1 MLFEKPKGVNGM
13 LGAVEKVKEA
23 AGFPVEVDLVYF
35 SRTGNTR
42 RMAEVISR
50 ELALQAEVRVI
61 EIHPKRDYPYL
72 LWLFLSFIPGL
83 RIAMRCEESSAPL
96 VFLCTPKWTFNC
108 PPVTSFVQRGDLR
121 GKSVAVAIT
130 CGGFDEERYA
140 ADFLRRLAACGAH
153 VHQNALVV
161 KRKRIDDE
169 VDRIREW
176 VREVLGGV
184 REGY

>member
-1 MLFEKPKGVNGM
+1 MI
-13 LGAVEKVKEA
+13 GAVEKMKEA
-23 AGFPVEVDLVYF
+23 AGFPLQVDLVYF

-42 RMAEVISR
+42 RMVELVTR
-50 ELALQAEVRVI
+50 ELRHHAQVRVI
-61 EIHPKRDYPYL
+61 EIHPKRNYPYFV
-72 LWLFLSFIPGL
+72 WLFLSFVPRL
-83 RIAMRCEESSAPL
+83 QVAMRCEASTAPV

-108 PPVTSFVQRGDLR
+108 PPVTSFVQRGDLQ
-121 GKSVAVAIT
+121 GKSVALAIT

-140 ADFLRRLAACGAH
+140 AEFQRTLGACGAH

-161 KRKRIDDE
+161 KRKRIEDE

-176 VREVLGGV
+176 VWEVLGGV